1 MLTICFFYI
10 KRIIKFYLIIFSINM
25 LTIKKIFFYITISAA
40 TLFVF
45 INSLSV
51 GKSENLLAKKR
62 LLSMMIFQFIII
74 NLGRAKNLF

>member
-1 MLTICFFYI
+1 
-10 KRIIKFYLIIFSINM
+10 M
-25 LTIKKIFFYITISAA
+25 LTIKKIFLYITISAA

-62 LLSMMIFQFIII
+62 LLSIMMGIFFTFA
-74 NLGRAKNLF
+74 N

>member
-10 KRIIKFYLIIFSINM
+10 KRTIKFYLIIFSINM
-25 LTIKKIFFYITISAA
+25 LTIKKIFLYITISAA

-62 LLSMMIFQFIII
+62 LLSMMISQFIII

>member
-1 MLTICFFYI
+1 MLTIC
-10 KRIIKFYLIIFSINM
+10 
-25 LTIKKIFFYITISAA
+25 FFYITISAA